1 MARGFSRYAAV
12 ALLLAVPPVPAH
24 AAFDSENPAPSES
37 LPDEAIRKVIADYG
51 KAIETKDLDLF
62 RTVKPNLSEE
72 EERRARTAFGTVK
85 SQVVKITVNSVD
97 VQGDAAVVHVSR
109 RDTINGSLVSSFPQT
124 FRLGRNKGA
133 WGILEIGR

>member
-1 MARGFSRYAAV
+1 PHAHVRGRTIEWPAGMQYLHADFGCGPGPARGGGDDRARGFSRYAAV

-97 VQGDAAVVHVSR
+97 VQ
-109 RDTINGSLVSSFPQT
+109 
-124 FRLGRNKGA
+124 
-133 WGILEIGR
+133 